1 MWEKSLTTFL
11 SVQRHR
17 RKKKS
22 PTNEWNHIDKFFWI
36 ELNIL
41 HNMEHL
47 SPTRNHD
54 DDGDVI
60 VLRKYRHWT

>member
-1 MWEKSLTTFL
+1 MRKITNNFSIYSEAEE
-11 SVQRHR
+11 
-17 RKKKS
+17 KKKS
-22 PTNEWNHIDKFFWI
+22 PRNEWNHIDKFLWI
-36 ELNIL
+36 ELKIL

-54 DDGDVI
+54 DDDGDVV